1 MANRIKV
8 AIAGA
13 TGNTGSSIVNALLKS
28 PELFEVTALA
38 RPSSIKKPELVEF
51 AKRGVHVKAIEL
63 DGPTE
68 AISRVLTNMDV
79 VISCLTLFTFQEEMN
94 LIEASSKVNV
104 GRYIPSFWGPV
115 CAPRGVMM
123 LRDKL
128 IRTSAW
134 QKQEFVDRIWDLHLP
149 YTIIDVGW
157 WYQLTLPALPSGRF
171 RPMVEEYCT
180 TRVIG
185 DGNIPWALTNNRDIG
200 NFVSRIIAD
209 PRTLNKMVF
218 AYGEVKT
225 QNEAFDILEK
235 VSGETVTREFVRSL
249 NPRPFLENKAL
260 TDGLGQDIMTI
271 NPEIGMGEY
280 RNLLGIRDEN
290 TPEYARYLGY
300 LDARELYP
308 DVKCISF
315 ENYVRGILQTV

>member
-1 MANRIKV
+1 MVNKIKV

-13 TGNTGSSIVNALLKS
+13 TGNTGSSIMNALLKS
-28 PELFEVTALA
+28 PELFEVTALS
-38 RPSSIKKPELVEF
+38 RPTSIKKPELIDF
-51 AKRGVHVKAIEL
+51 TKRGVDVKAIEL
-63 DGPTE
+63 DGPIE
-68 AISRVLTNMDV
+68 AISGVLTHMDV

-94 LIEASSKVNV
+94 LIEASSKAKV
-104 GRYIPSFWGPV
+104 GRYIPSFWGPA

-123 LRDKL
+123 LRDK
-128 IRTSAW
+128 
-134 QKQEFVDRIWDLHLP
+134 KQEFVDRIWDLHLP

-157 WYQLTLPALPSGRF
+157 WYQLTLPAVPSGRF
-171 RPMVEEYCT
+171 RPMVEDYCT

-185 DGNIPWALTNNRDIG
+185 DGNTRWALTNNRDIG

-209 PRTLNKMVF
+209 QRTLNKMVF
-218 AYGEVKT
+218 AYGEVMT

-235 VSGETVTREFVRSL
+235 VSGETLTREFITKEEVQGVISQARTG
-249 NPRPFLENKAL
+249 K
-260 TDGLGQDIMTI
+260 DIVI
-271 NPEIGMGEY
+271 NSKVGMAEY
-280 RNLLGIRDEN
+280 RNLLGIRGEN

-308 DVKCISF
+308 DVEFTSF

>member
-1 MANRIKV
+1 MMANKIKV

-51 AKRGVHVKAIEL
+51 AKQGVHVKAIEL

-68 AISRVLTNMDV
+68 AISGVLTNMDV

-104 GRYIPSFWGPV
+104 GRYIPSFWGPI

-123 LRDKL
+123 LRDK
-128 IRTSAW
+128 
-134 QKQEFVDRIWDLHLP
+134 KQEFVDRIWDLHLP

-171 RPMVEEYCT
+171 RPMIEEYCT

-185 DGNIPWALTNNRDIG
+185 DGNTPWALTNNRDIG

-225 QNEAFDILEK
+225 QNEAFDISEK
-235 VSGETVTREFVRSL
+235 VSGETVTREFMTKEE
-249 NPRPFLENKAL
+249 LEGIISQGR
-260 TDGLGQDIMTI
+260 TGQDIMTI

-280 RNLLGIRDEN
+280 RNLLGIRGEN

-308 DVKCISF
+308 DVKFTSF

>member
-1 MANRIKV
+1 MANPIKV

-68 AISRVLTNMDV
+68 AISEVLTNMDV

-94 LIEASSKVNV
+94 LIEASSKVN
-104 GRYIPSFWGPV
+104 
-115 CAPRGVMM
+115 
-123 LRDKL
+123 
-128 IRTSAW
+128 
-134 QKQEFVDRIWDLHLP
+134 KQEFVDRIWDLHLP

-185 DGNIPWALTNNRDIG
+185 DGNTPWALTSNRDIG

-235 VSGETVTREFVRSL
+235 VSGETVTRESMTKEELQGIISQGR
-249 NPRPFLENKAL
+249 
-260 TDGLGQDIMTI
+260 TGQDIMTI

-280 RNLLGIRDEN
+280 RNLLGIRGEN

-308 DVKCISF
+308 DVKFTSF